1 MNPSRIGD
9 GEDALVSRPHLD
21 VEVRALP
28 PGGAAFLLALAKGLP
43 LGEAAEAAL
52 ADDPGFDLAV
62 NIAGLIGA
70 GPRAGHRHS
79 GAEELTAAMTNLS
92 PAAMHSR
99 SVPGRIVQPII
110 AALDR
115 IPDWFIALAARVF
128 PAAVFWQSGQTKVAG
143 YHLKPSA
150 IALFQNEYQLP
161 LIDPATAAHVSA
173 LCRARFP
180 DPARHW
186 SRHPAFGAGPF
197 VHDGGDRDIRLS
209 GRLADPRRVGHLLS
223 CRDRARPRLAL
234 ARPFDRAQIP
244 VELCLWPPTKSSKAR

>member
-1 MNPSRIGD
+1 
-9 GEDALVSRPHLD
+9 
-21 VEVRALP
+21 
-28 PGGAAFLLALAKGLP
+28 
-43 LGEAAEAAL
+43 
-52 ADDPGFDLAV
+52 
-62 NIAGLIGA
+62 
-70 GPRAGHRHS
+70 
-79 GAEELTAAMTNLS
+79 MTNLS

-173 LCRARFP
+173 LCEHVFP
-180 DPARHW
+180 ILLVIGLAT
-186 SRHPAFGAGPF
+186 
-197 VHDGGDRDIRLS
+197 RLS
-209 GRLADPRRVGHLLS
+209 A
-223 CRDRARPRLAL
+223 LAL
-234 ARPFDRAQIP
+234 LCMTAVIEIFVYPDAWPTHGVWATCFLVVIARGPGWLSLDHWI
-244 VELCLWPPTKSSKAR
+244 ARKYG